1 MSRQAGSIVR
11 GFQSRAGY
19 PSQRAGCRSRL
30 CTAQPAEGQV
40 AATKVALPGSRYDT
54 ARKSKGQISYLEIRG
69 LPQRLASEACLRA
82 LPWVRCNLHQATVRY
97 RSNHCAAQYSSAGEP
112 ASAALPRERYVSGVR
127 RLEPVR
133 IVFPTKQLLVVDP
146 LLWYLCKTFSWM
158 GDQENRFGGHSARKS
173 CRRVNPNDPHFCV
186 GGNDGTE
193 VRHNQ
198 TIF

>member
-1 MSRQAGSIVR
+1 MYCATRRRSSCSDKSGAARQPIRHGSKI
-11 GFQSRAGY
+11 
-19 PSQRAGCRSRL
+19 
-30 CTAQPAEGQV
+30 EGSNQ
-40 AATKVALPGSRYDT
+40 LLGN
-54 ARKSKGQISYLEIRG
+54 
-69 LPQRLASEACLRA
+69 QRLASEACLRA

-133 IVFPTKQLLVVDP
+133 IVFPTKQLLVVGP

>member
-40 AATKVALPGSRYDT
+40 AATKRRGAAADT
-54 ARKSKGQISYLEIRG
+54 TRLENRGVKSAGCK
-69 LPQRLASEACLRA
+69 SEACLG
-82 LPWVRCNLHQATVRY
+82 VRCNLQQAAVRY
-97 RSNHCAAQYSSAGEP
+97 RSNHCAAQYSSAVEEFR
-112 ASAALPRERYVSGVR
+112 LR
-127 RLEPVR
+127 RPSPTDTTHRGCTFGARSYSVPDR
-133 IVFPTKQLLVVDP
+133 TITGCWPQVVVFFEI
-146 LLWYLCKTFSWM
+146 FSLM

-173 CRRVNPNDPHFCV
+173 CRRVNPSDPHFCV

>member
-69 LPQRLASEACLRA
+69 LPQRLASEPCLGSDATCTRPRSA
-82 LPWVRCNLHQATVRY
+82 TGAIIVRRNIRRLVK
-97 RSNHCAAQYSSAGEP
+97 RSGFSSP
-112 ASAALPRERYVSGVR
+112 PPRTLRIGVR

-133 IVFPTKQLLVVDP
+133 IVFPTKQLLVVGP

-173 CRRVNPNDPHFCV
+173 CRRVNPSNPHFCV